1 MAEGTKK
8 IIGTILILLFLGG
21 GLYFLSGQLKRK
33 DEEQPEEGGEQRS
46 GDKANK
52 IEAKPVMGEQ
62 DYDVKKATDEQLLSD
77 LAAFK
82 LKLYNLKTG
91 LSEQIRLGVIK
102 AGSAGEKA
110 AKRNLFTFGA
120 TISNITSE
128 ALKRG
133 LLILPSQYDNYIKE
147 YVVQGST
154 ATIDT
159 SKPIF

>member
-8 IIGTILILLFLGG
+8 LIGTIIILFILGG
-21 GLYFLSGQLKRK
+21 GLWFLSGMVKK
-33 DEEQPEEGGEQRS
+33 KEEEQPEEGVGEQRA
-46 GDKANK
+46 GAGTN
-52 IEAKPVMGEQ
+52 EPKPIMGFK
-62 DYDVKKATDEQLLSD
+62 DYDAKKASDEQLLTD
-77 LAAFK
+77 LDAFK

-91 LSEQIRLGVIK
+91 LSDQIRLGIIK
-102 AGSAGEKA
+102 AGSTGEKA

-147 YVVQGST
+147 YVVQGAT

-159 SKPIF
+159 SKTIF

>member
-21 GLYFLSGQLKRK
+21 GLWFLSGQLKRK

-46 GDKANK
+46 GANK

-62 DYDVKKATDEQLLSD
+62 AYDVKKATDEQLLSD

-120 TISNITSE
+120 TISNITAE

-147 YVVQGST
+147 YVVQGAT

-159 SKPIF
+159 SKTIF